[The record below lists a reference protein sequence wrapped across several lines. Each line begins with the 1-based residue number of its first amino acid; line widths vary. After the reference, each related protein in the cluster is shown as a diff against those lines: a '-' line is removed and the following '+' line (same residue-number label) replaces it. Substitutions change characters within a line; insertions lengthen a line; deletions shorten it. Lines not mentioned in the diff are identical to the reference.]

1 LGMDAEEILSTFYR
15 KITYKRQKDGWRVP
29 FDANRFRG
37 YKAVND
43 LVDADSGKVVLEA
56 GKKLTVRSARQLAEK
71 GLKALR
77 MTDAELVGH
86 YMGEDI
92 VNPKNGEI
100 YVEAGEEI
108 TDKNLKMLIEAGY
121 KELPLLD
128 IDHVNVGAY

>member
-1 LGMDAEEILSTFYR
+1 MDGEEVLNTFY
-15 KITYKRQKDGWRVP
+15 KKVVYKRAKDGWRVP
-29 FDANRFRG
+29 FDANRLKG

-77 MTDAELVGH
+77 MSDQELVGH
-86 YMGEDI
+86 YIAEDL
-92 VNPKNGEI
+92 VNPKTGEI

-108 TDKNLKMLIEAGY
+108 TQKNLT
-121 KELPLLD
+121 LPND
-128 IDHVNVGAY
+128 A